1 MSVDQR
7 DESAETE
14 PALVTAAEREQHGRV
29 GQVGAIKK
37 EAGADWLFAG
47 VIVVTAWWYLRVSH
61 TQSFVRDD
69 LQVPARSLSFGDLFE
84 PYNGQLSVV
93 PLAIYRGLLGE
104 FGLETYTPYRLLGIS
119 SLLCL
124 GIALFLL
131 ARSRV
136 GAPVA
141 LVVAVSVLWLPTTTL
156 TPFLANFH
164 IALVCAVVCAA
175 VMPSVDRRSD
185 IVMGVALAVALATSS
200 VGVAV
205 AAACAVHAVM
215 FRPRPSRW
223 IAVAVP
229 SLLWVVWWR
238 TLGNQP
244 GPPNSPTI
252 LSALDDVADG
262 VFGSFGALTG
272 GWWVGGAVL
281 LAGWVILLVHRVR
294 TDRASALTQLA
305 WTAGL
310 VAWWVGLV
318 WSRSGAPGFRNIG
331 RYEDVGAMLILLS
344 ALPAFPVGSLRTA
357 RARWRMTA
365 PALLIIGAIV
375 WVNHDELRQAALNR
389 ATEGARAEMV
399 LYELEQTVK
408 PVEPTRRLTPELA
421 WITVQDYHQKV
432 VARYGSPIDPD
443 QPTDEALIKRHSIY
457 AAIVGPPPTNEP
469 ACAAGPVTLQL
480 GGQATLHTGDKPAMV
495 RARRF
500 GSSME
505 EVGLITAHRS
515 ALVRF
520 PGPTIVD
527 VPWVIEAPGACIHEA
542 GPADGGLEVPASGR
556 QRWWFETPIGNLSL
570 RRVLAAAAA
579 GLVAFAALWA
589 IGVGG
594 RGSGRAFALDVGGSI
609 LVLAVALVVLA
620 A

>member
-1 MSVDQR
+1 MSVHQR

-14 PALVTAAEREQHGRV
+14 PALVITAEREHDRA
-29 GQVGAIKK
+29 GQVGTIKK
-37 EAGADWLFAG
+37 EAAADWLFAG
-47 VIVVTAWWYLRVSH
+47 VIVTTAWWYLWVSR

-69 LQVPARSLSFGDLFE
+69 LQVPTRSLSFSDLFE
-84 PYNGQLSVV
+84 PYNGHLSVV
-93 PLAIYRGLLGE
+93 PLAIYRTLLGE
-104 FGLETYTPYRLLGIS
+104 FGLQTYTPYRLLGIS

-141 LVVAVSVLWLPTTTL
+141 LVVAVSVLWLPTMKL

-164 IALVCAVVCAA
+164 LALVCAVVCAA
-175 VMPSVDRRSD
+175 VMPSIDRRSD
-185 IVMGVALAVALATSS
+185 IVMGVALAVALATSG

-205 AAACAVHAVM
+205 AAACVVHAVM
-215 FRPRPSRW
+215 FRRRPSRW

-229 SLLWVVWWR
+229 SLLWVLWWR

-244 GPPNSPTI
+244 RPPNSPSIFST
-252 LSALDDVADG
+252 LDDVADG

-281 LAGWVILLVHRVR
+281 LAGWVILFVHRVG

-305 WTAGL
+305 WTAAL
-310 VAWWVGLV
+310 LAWWVGLV
-318 WSRSGAPGFRNIG
+318 WSRPGALDTNP
-331 RYEDVGAMLILLS
+331 RYEYVGAVLILLS
-344 ALPAFPVGSLRTA
+344 ALPAFRVEWLQTTTG
-357 RARWRMTA
+357 RWRMTA
-365 PALLIIGAIV
+365 PALLITGAV
-375 WVNHDELRQAALNR
+375 VLVNHDELRQAALNR

-421 WITVQDYHQKV
+421 WITVHDYRRIV

-443 QPTDEALIKRHSIY
+443 QPPDEALIKRHSIY
-457 AAIVGPPPTNEP
+457 AAIVGPPPTNDP

-480 GGQATLHTGDKPAMV
+480 GGEATLHTGDEPAMV

-505 EVGLITAHRS
+505 EVGLIAAHRS

-527 VPWVIEAPGACIHEA
+527 VPWVIEAPDACIHEA
-542 GPADGGLEVPASGR
+542 GPADGSSQVRASGR
-556 QRWWFETPIGNLSL
+556 QRGWFETPIGNLSV

-579 GLVAFAALWA
+579 GVVAFAALWA
-589 IGVGG
+589 LGVGG
-594 RGSGRAFALDVGGSI
+594 RGSGRALALHLGSSI
-609 LVLAVALVVLA
+609 LVVAVALVVLA

>member
-1 MSVDQR
+1 MSVHQR

-14 PALVTAAEREQHGRV
+14 PALVITAEREHDRA
-29 GQVGAIKK
+29 GQVGAIRK
-37 EAGADWLFAG
+37 EAAADWLFAG
-47 VIVVTAWWYLRVSH
+47 VIVMTVWWYLRVS
-61 TQSFVRDD
+61 QSVSFLRDD
-69 LQVPARSLSFGDLFE
+69 WQVPTRSLSFGDLFE

-93 PLAIYRGLLGE
+93 PLAIYRTLLGE
-104 FGLETYTPYRLLGIS
+104 FGLETYSPYRLLGIT

-141 LVVAVSVLWLPTTTL
+141 LVVAVSVLWLPTTEL
-156 TPFLANFH
+156 RPFLANFH

-185 IVMGVALAVALATSS
+185 IVVGVALAVALATSS

-223 IAVAVP
+223 VAVAVP
-229 SLLWVVWWR
+229 SLLWLLWWR

-244 GPPNSPTI
+244 RPPNSPSI
-252 LSALDDVADG
+252 LSALDEVADG
-262 VFGSFGALTG
+262 VFRSFGALTA

-281 LAGWVILLVHRVR
+281 LAGWVILFVHRVR

-318 WSRSGAPGFRNIG
+318 WSRPGALDSIP
-331 RYEDVGAMLILLS
+331 RYEYVGAVLILLS
-344 ALPAFPVGSLRTA
+344 ALPALRVEWLQTA
-357 RARWRMTA
+357 RGRWRMTA
-365 PALLIIGAIV
+365 LALLIIGAIV
-375 WVNHDELRQAALNR
+375 LVNHDELRQAVQNK

-399 LYELEQTVK
+399 LYELEQTVE

-421 WITVQDYHQKV
+421 WITVRDYHQKV

-443 QPTDEALIKRHSIY
+443 LGTRRGLDQAGRRTRGHRGPAPTDKRPSVRGWPRDPPARWRGGTSHRGS
-457 AAIVGPPPTNEP
+457 AGDGPGT
-469 ACAAGPVTLQL
+469 PV
-480 GGQATLHTGDKPAMV
+480 
-495 RARRF
+495 R
-500 GSSME
+500 
-505 EVGLITAHRS
+505 
-515 ALVRF
+515 LV
-520 PGPTIVD
+520 D
-527 VPWVIEAPGACIHEA
+527 
-542 GPADGGLEVPASGR
+542 
-556 QRWWFETPIGNLSL
+556 
-570 RRVLAAAAA
+570 
-579 GLVAFAALWA
+579 
-589 IGVGG
+589 G
-594 RGSGRAFALDVGGSI
+594 RGETRRCPPIRLRQFPRSNDRRRCPVGDRGTRRLHPRGWSSR
-609 LVLAVALVVLA
+609 
-620 A
+620 